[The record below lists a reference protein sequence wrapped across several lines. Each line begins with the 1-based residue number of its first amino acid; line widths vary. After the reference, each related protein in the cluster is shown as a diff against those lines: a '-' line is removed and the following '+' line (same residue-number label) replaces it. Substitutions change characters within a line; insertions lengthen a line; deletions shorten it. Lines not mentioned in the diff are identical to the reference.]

1 MLGLEIS
8 RLECLKVMSVGN
20 RGGKKKKIHK
30 RPDTGRGKS
39 IRPSLDTST
48 VCRGLAR
55 HDLSGRVR
63 KSTGGEKAEGC
74 QITQELL

>member
-1 MLGLEIS
+1 
-8 RLECLKVMSVGN
+8 MSESYVF
-20 RGGKKKKIHK
+20 RKQGGKKKEIHK

-48 VCRGLAR
+48 VCRGLTR
-55 HDLSGRVR
+55 NDLSGRVR

-74 QITQELL
+74 QITQELKPVVAGLMAL